1 MLAEILPL
9 DVLTRIYGNIIFFH
23 SAFHVCWNAGR
34 GVCVIALNRANA
46 HKSEVLGRI
55 EVFFAMESRTYV
67 DFFLYLCPR
76 KIIKRSND
84 GRKKR

>member
-23 SAFHVCWNAGR
+23 SAFHVCWNAGK

-55 EVFFAMESRTYV
+55 EVFLLWKVEPMWIFFFTFAPEKS
-67 DFFLYLCPR
+67 
-76 KIIKRSND
+76 
-84 GRKKR
+84 